1 MPCFHGGAR
10 RRTRA
15 DAGRRELEHIGAP
28 FGFGDHDGFA
38 AVSTLQERL
47 DMNPPS
53 GDHFAMH
60 MQGRCVWSSRPEAT
74 ARRRQC
80 QPFRNVP

>member
-1 MPCFHGGAR
+1 
-10 RRTRA
+10 
-15 DAGRRELEHIGAP
+15 
-28 FGFGDHDGFA
+28 
-38 AVSTLQERL
+38 
-47 DMNPPS
+47 MNPPS